1 MEQNHERSGPTQDLG
16 AELRRETDRA
26 RRSVRTHA
34 AIGGAALLL
43 LTTWGAWLNAQV
55 ASFEASDAALLARVE
70 LAAALPGARA
80 ELASHLQKS
89 APDLVGHAIRSLL
102 RAPAYLRERLETSL
116 AAEIPALAK
125 RLKEKLDE
133 EIRASIRASRLAL
146 ETRHPGMDD
155 RERFDWMAREL
166 VEGYRERL
174 RLTSEAYATPYR
186 TSLEDLRRQIENL
199 SEPGVLDER
208 ERLEREILVTFLEM
222 HARARERGEVDVFT
236 KRGVR
241 IPFLRDE

>member
-1 MEQNHERSGPTQDLG
+1 MEGTHERHRPAPDLG

-26 RRSVRTHA
+26 RRSVRNHA
-34 AIGGAALLL
+34 VLGGAVLLL
-43 LTTWGAWLNAQV
+43 LTTWGAWLHAQV
-55 ASFEASDAALLARVE
+55 SSFGPADAAMLARVE
-70 LAAALPGARA
+70 VAAALPGARA
-80 ELASHLQKS
+80 ELAAHLQKS
-89 APDLVGHAIRSLL
+89 APDLVGHAIRSLV
-102 RAPAYLRERLETSL
+102 RAPAYLRARLETSL
-116 AAEIPALAK
+116 SAEIPAVAA

-146 ETRHPGMDD
+146 DTRHPEMDD
-155 RERFDWMAREL
+155 RARFDWMAREL

-174 RLTSEAYATPYR
+174 SLVSEAYANPYR
-186 TSLEDLRRQIENL
+186 TSLEDLRRRIENL

-222 HARARERGEVDVFT
+222 HARARERGEIDVLT